1 MRISDWSSD
10 VCSSDL
16 LVEIDRGDSLRHHR
30 ADIRPVAC
38 DPRPAHDTERRERG
52 LEPITHRRRAAG
64 QVGLETPDAIGAEIR
79 FGRGG
84 MAFVTVRLGISLT
97 AEPADFLRAEP
108 DDADRAAGDRKS
120 TRLNSST

>member
-16 LVEIDRGDSLRHHR
+16 
-30 ADIRPVAC
+30 
-38 DPRPAHDTERRERG
+38 
-52 LEPITHRRRAAG
+52 
-64 QVGLETPDAIGAEIR
+64 VGLETPDAIGAEIR

-108 DDADRAAGDRKS
+108 DDADRAAGLARRPDPFRGRRRVPDAGGVVARAGAAHHDR
-120 TRLNSST
+120 RGAG